1 MTVYEGPVKLVE
13 QDNMTFTHT
22 TIESSLNP
30 EWEATLQVRQVL
42 LDEKVGK
49 KILILIP
56 WSVS

>member
-1 MTVYEGPVKLVE
+1 MKLVE